1 MHVAVCRIRLH
12 IYASQSLKDRRQVV
26 QSVTARLR
34 QKFPVAV
41 AEVGGQDTWQIAVI
55 GIAAV
60 SGSATMAREMVQA
73 AAEHAQGAAPEAEV
87 TIEGV
92 DVFDYRES

>member
-1 MHVAVCRIRLH
+1 MHIAVCRLKLH

-34 QKFPVAV
+34 QKFPIAV
-41 AEVGGQDTWQIAVI
+41 ADVGGQDTWQTAVI

-60 SGSATMAREMVQA
+60 SGKATKAREIVEA
-73 AAEHAQGAAPEAEV
+73 AAGYAQEAAPEAEV
-87 TIEGV
+87 TLDGV
-92 DVFDYRES
+92 DVFDYGE